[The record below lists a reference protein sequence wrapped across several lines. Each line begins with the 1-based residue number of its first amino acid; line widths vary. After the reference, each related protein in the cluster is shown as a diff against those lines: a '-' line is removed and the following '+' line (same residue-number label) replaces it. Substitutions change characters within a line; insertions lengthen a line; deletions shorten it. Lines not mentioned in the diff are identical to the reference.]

1 MTGGGFDLPGAN
13 GQMLSQCPVVVE
25 SFPIVL
31 KVLQQPLRTDFHII
45 GGVPFGKPLQEGKE
59 VSLSA

>member
-1 MTGGGFDLPGAN
+1 
-13 GQMLSQCPVVVE
+13 MLSQCPVVVE

-31 KVLQQPLRTDFHII
+31 KVLQQPLRTDFRII

-59 VSLSA
+59 VSFSA